1 MIWGRGCTNQSTLK
15 AGLPAL
21 RLFAAVSNSV
31 MAVVKAPV
39 AAHPT
44 LKSGSTRSAVK
55 TAQADLNNFHYG
67 LKVDGAFGPATRAA
81 VVAFQKSHGLVA
93 DGIIGP
99 ATWAKLAPAASVQP
113 VAALTYTVWAGD
125 TLGAIAVCYGTTWQH
140 LASTNSISNP
150 NLIKVAKF

>member
-1 MIWGRGCTNQSTLK
+1 MLGSATTLTNSLWGSTS
-15 AGLPAL
+15 APAPT
-21 RLFAAVSNSV
+21 
-31 MAVVKAPV
+31 VVKAPV

-44 LKSGSTRSAVK
+44 LKSGSTRSALK

-67 LKVDGAFGPATRAA
+67 LKVDGVFGPATRAA

-113 VAALTYTVWAGD
+113 VAALTYTVWAGHPEHGRCTPHD
-125 TLGAIAVCYGTTWQH
+125 HRVLQGARLHIRGAVMKWV
-140 LASTNSISNP
+140 L
-150 NLIKVAKF
+150 LFK